1 MDLLE
6 WDAATYDSLPLP
18 HERWGAG
25 VIDRL
30 ALRGDETVVDL
41 GCGTGRDTERL
52 LDLLAGGRVVAVDGS
67 ARMLDRLRER
77 LASRLDQVE
86 VVHADLTRPF
96 PDVVRGNAVMS
107 VATFHWVPDHAA
119 LFRRVAGALPRD
131 GRFEAEFG
139 GEGNITGF
147 LRAVERAGG
156 PKDESPWAFASR
168 GETIEALLAAGFQNV
183 HVRVV
188 EDPAVLERGPQLE
201 AFIATVL
208 LGATLRD
215 MAPED
220 GRELVR
226 RTAAELP
233 EPVIDYVRMQ
243 VSAVRA

>member
-25 VIDRL
+25 VIERL
-30 ALRGDETVVDL
+30 GLRGDETVVDL

-52 LDLLAGGRVVAVDGS
+52 LDELPGGRVVAVDGS
-67 ARMLDRLRER
+67 VQMLERLRER
-77 LASRLDQVE
+77 LGSRLDRVD
-86 VVHADLTRPF
+86 VVHADLTQPF

-107 VATFHWVPDHAA
+107 VATFHWVPDHTA
-119 LFRRVAGALPRD
+119 LFRRVAGALPRN

-139 GEGNITGF
+139 GQGNIAGF
-147 LRAVERAGG
+147 LQALERAGG
-156 PKDESPWAFASR
+156 PKDESPWEFASR
-168 GETIEALLAAGFQNV
+168 EETTEALLAAGFQDV
-183 HVRVV
+183 HVRLV

-201 AFIATVL
+201 SFIATVML
-208 LGATLRD
+208 AAMLRD
-215 MAPED
+215 MTPDE

-226 RTAAELP
+226 RTADELP

-243 VSAVRA
+243 VTATRG

>member
-25 VIDRL
+25 VIERL
-30 ALRGDETVVDL
+30 GLRGDETVVDL

-52 LDLLAGGRVVAVDGS
+52 LDELPGGRVVAVDGS
-67 ARMLDRLRER
+67 VQMLERLRER
-77 LASRLDQVE
+77 LGSRLDRVD
-86 VVHADLTRPF
+86 VVHADLTQPF

-107 VATFHWVPDHAA
+107 VATIHWVPDHTA
-119 LFRRVAGALPRD
+119 LFRRVAGALPRN

-139 GEGNITGF
+139 GQGNIAGF
-147 LRAVERAGG
+147 LQAVERAGG
-156 PKDESPWAFASR
+156 PKDESPWEFASR
-168 GETIEALLAAGFQNV
+168 EETTEALLAAGFQDV
-183 HVRVV
+183 HVRLV

-201 AFIATVL
+201 SFIATVML
-208 LGATLRD
+208 AAMLRD
-215 MAPED
+215 MTPDE

-226 RTAAELP
+226 RTADGLP

-243 VSAVRA
+243 VTATRG

>member
-25 VIDRL
+25 VIERL
-30 ALRGDETVVDL
+30 GLRGDETVVDL

-52 LDLLAGGRVVAVDGS
+52 LDELPGGRVVAVDGS
-67 ARMLDRLRER
+67 VQMLERLRGR
-77 LASRLDQVE
+77 LGSRLDRVD
-86 VVHADLTRPF
+86 VVHADLTQPF

-107 VATFHWVPDHAA
+107 VATIHWVPDHTA
-119 LFRRVAGALPRD
+119 LFRRVAGALPRN

-139 GEGNITGF
+139 GQGNIAGF
-147 LRAVERAGG
+147 LQAVERAGG
-156 PKDESPWAFASR
+156 PKDESPWEFASR
-168 GETIEALLAAGFQNV
+168 EETTEALLAAGFQDV
-183 HVRVV
+183 HVRLV

-201 AFIATVL
+201 SFIATVML
-208 LGATLRD
+208 AAMLRD
-215 MAPED
+215 MTPDE

-226 RTAAELP
+226 RTADELP

-243 VSAVRA
+243 VTATRG

>member
-25 VIDRL
+25 VIERL

-52 LDLLAGGRVVAVDGS
+52 LDELPGGRVVAVDGS
-67 ARMLDRLRER
+67 VQMLDRLRER
-77 LASRLDQVE
+77 LGPRLDRVD
-86 VVHADLTRPF
+86 VVQADLTQPF
-96 PDVVRGNAVMS
+96 PEIVRGNAVMS

-119 LFRRVAGALPRD
+119 LFRRVAGTLPAN

-139 GEGNITGF
+139 GQGNIAGF
-147 LRAVERAGG
+147 LQAVERAGG
-156 PKDESPWAFASR
+156 PKDESPWGFASR
-168 GETIEALLAAGFQNV
+168 EETTEALLGAGFQDV
-183 HVRVV
+183 RVRVV

-215 MAPED
+215 MTPDE

-243 VSAVRA
+243 VTATRA